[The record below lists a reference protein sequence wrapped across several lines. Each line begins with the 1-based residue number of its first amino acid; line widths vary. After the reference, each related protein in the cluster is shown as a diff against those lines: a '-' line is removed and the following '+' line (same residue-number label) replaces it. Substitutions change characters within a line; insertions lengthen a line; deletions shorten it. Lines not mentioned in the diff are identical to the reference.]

1 LEEMDFALS
10 ASFQNSGAPMASSS
24 VLISFSRAGTSKIPP
39 EFREAAFEA
48 VRIERQEVSGGK

>member
-1 LEEMDFALS
+1 
-10 ASFQNSGAPMASSS
+10 MASSS
-24 VLISFSRAGTSKIPP
+24 VLISFSSFGTSKIPP